1 MLNFI
6 VYLFTPINKA
16 NPMTYNYTEHDM
28 QIDPFLNTGSDY
40 LKKEDCDP
48 AILVTISG
56 AEVEKIGEDDRII
69 IHFKNNE
76 KSLVANKTNLQ
87 LMAVFYGDTD
97 TDAWI
102 GKQVVLFNDKTVM
115 YAGQVV
121 GGIRVRLPK
130 GVNPVGQS
138 EEFDDDVPF

>member
-1 MLNFI
+1 
-6 VYLFTPINKA
+6 
-16 NPMTYNYTEHDM
+16 MTYNYTEQDM

-69 IHFKNNE
+69 IHFKDNE

-87 LMAVFYGDTD
+87 LMAVFFGSSDTD
-97 TDAWI
+97 DWK
-102 GKQVVLFNDKTVM
+102 GKQVVCYNDKTVM

-121 GGIRVRLPK
+121 GGVRVRLPK
-130 GVNPVGQS
+130 GTEPVS
-138 EEFDDDVPF
+138 KEFDDDVPF